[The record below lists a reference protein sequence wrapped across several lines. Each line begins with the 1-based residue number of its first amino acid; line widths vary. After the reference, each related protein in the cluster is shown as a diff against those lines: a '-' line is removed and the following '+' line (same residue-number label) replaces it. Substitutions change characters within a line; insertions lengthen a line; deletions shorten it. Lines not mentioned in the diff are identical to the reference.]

1 MEKDKSAQ
9 QILQVLTASLKEYF
23 KSATQEDIV
32 KGFQTQLKL
41 ILELEKR
48 LVEKVTNT
56 LAKIESSNQK
66 QGEEQKV
73 ALMGIEKSVNSRLSQ
88 LKDGHTPVKGIDY
101 TDGKDA
107 DENLIISTLT
117 ERLPKIEDLK
127 KEITGEV
134 VRDSLE
140 LLQGEERLDKKA
152 IKGLEDL
159 EKEVKEVKG
168 RPTQRVI
175 AGPSANSVNYE
186 DLSSQCDGSTRT
198 FTTPMFRKVIA
209 LLSTEAP
216 IIYRPT
222 TDFTIGRNSITLTSQ
237 VSAPATGQSLIL
249 LYVI

>member
-88 LKDGHTPVKGIDY
+88 L
-101 TDGKDA
+101 
-107 DENLIISTLT
+107 N
-117 ERLPKIEDLK
+117 R
-127 KEITGEV
+127 
-134 VRDSLE
+134 
-140 LLQGEERLDKKA
+140 
-152 IKGLEDL
+152 
-159 EKEVKEVKG
+159 
-168 RPTQRVI
+168 
-175 AGPSANSVNYE
+175 
-186 DLSSQCDGSTRT
+186 
-198 FTTPMFRKVIA
+198 F
-209 LLSTEAP
+209 
-216 IIYRPT
+216 
-222 TDFTIGRNSITLTSQ
+222 
-237 VSAPATGQSLIL
+237 
-249 LYVI
+249 